1 MKKQIMSIMSA
12 AAFAV
17 QLAVPYAVFAK
28 SENVTKFIFS
38 DSGISADDGDY
49 TGYKISGTD
58 LTINSSGTYEVSGNC
73 ADGSITVKKGTTGV
87 SLILNGI
94 TLSSKDTAPIC
105 FNKSSEATLT
115 AKEGS
120 VNTLSDSSENN
131 DDNYPD
137 NTNAENAVIK
147 CKDGSDV
154 VIDGS
159 GTINITA
166 NGKNGIKSGA
176 STDEDGDASLTVKD
190 AVLNIEAPV
199 NDAIN
204 AEAELNIKSGSLN
217 ISAADDAVHSD
228 YTLNI
233 GEQGGTNQP
242 EINIS
247 SCEEGLEGANVYV
260 YSGDIKINSND
271 DGINAANSDLK
282 GYRYTLD
289 ISGGNVYVNAEKGD
303 GIDSNGTLTIS
314 GGNVRVFSTSS
325 GANSPIDS
333 DGTFTITGGTVLAV
347 GNSGMAQNPADGSQ
361 NYITFGAGSRGFMQ
375 GGGRDFRR
383 MKNEN
388 SADNGRPQP
397 PQFDENSGDIQP
409 PQNDD
414 NGRPQPPNDS
424 NMQPPQ
430 GDENGNNGQP
440 PQNPDDS
447 GSTGTSVS
455 ISANDK
461 LAISDSRCT
470 VFSAAAVRSANYVFY
485 SDSSL
490 SEDETYTLKIN
501 NTDTATT
508 TVTDSKN
515 TQSGMQPPQG
525 DFGRPNENN
534 RPQDSFRDDNK
545 KDNSSDKKHG
555 FKDVSEDSWYN
566 NAIWYIFEKNL
577 MNGITDEEFSPDS
590 TITRGMFVTV
600 LYRME
605 NEPETTGKNKFTDVS
620 DDAYYRD
627 AVIWAAENGLVN
639 GITENEF
646 EPDKSISREEMAA
659 IAYRYAK
666 YKGAD
671 LQTDKN
677 EKYDDDE
684 KISDF
689 AKESV
694 SWASSKEI
702 MNGSDGKFTPKNG
715 STRAQAAA
723 VFMRLIENLK

>member
-17 QLAVPYAVFAK
+17 QLAVPYTAFAK

-38 DSGISADDGDY
+38 DSGIGADDGDY

-58 LTINSSGTYEVSGNC
+58 LTINSGGTYEVSGSC

-87 SLILNGI
+87 NLILNGI

-105 FNKSSEATLT
+105 FNKSSEVTLT

-120 VNTLSDSSENN
+120 VNTLSDSGENN

-176 STDEDGDASLTVKD
+176 STDEDGDASLTVKE

-233 GEQGGTNQP
+233 DN
-242 EINIS
+242 
-247 SCEEGLEGANVYV
+247 
-260 YSGDIKINSND
+260 
-271 DGINAANSDLK
+271 
-282 GYRYTLD
+282 
-289 ISGGNVYVNAEKGD
+289 
-303 GIDSNGTLTIS
+303 
-314 GGNVRVFSTSS
+314 
-325 GANSPIDS
+325 
-333 DGTFTITGGTVLAV
+333 
-347 GNSGMAQNPADGSQ
+347 
-361 NYITFGAGSRGFMQ
+361 
-375 GGGRDFRR
+375 
-383 MKNEN
+383 
-388 SADNGRPQP
+388 NGRPQP
-397 PQFDENSGDIQP
+397 PQFGENNGD
-409 PQNDD
+409 
-414 NGRPQPPNDS
+414 
-424 NMQPPQ
+424 MQPPQ
-430 GDENGNNGQP
+430 GFDGSGN
-440 PQNPDDS
+440 
-447 GSTGTSVS
+447 TGTSVS
-455 ISANDK
+455 ISVDDK
-461 LAISDSRCT
+461 LVISDSNGT
-470 VFSAAAVRSANYVFY
+470 VCSATAVRSANYVFY

-501 NTDTATT
+501 DTEAAKS
-508 TVTDSKN
+508 TVSDSKN
-515 TQSGMQPPQG
+515 SQSGMQPPQG
-525 DFGRPNENN
+525 GFGRQDGN
-534 RPQDSFRDDNK
+534 RPQDSFREDNK
-545 KDNSSDKKHG
+545 KDNSTDKKNG

-590 TITRGMFVTV
+590 TITRAMFVTV

-627 AVIWAAENGLVN
+627 AVIWAAENGIVN

-671 LQTDKN
+671 LQTNKS

-694 SWASSKEI
+694 SWAASKGI

-715 STRAQAAA
+715 STRAQAAT

>member
-159 GTINITA
+159 GTIDITA

-204 AEAELNIKSGSLN
+204 AEAKLNIKSGNLN

-282 GYRYTLD
+282 GYQYTLD
-289 ISGGNVYVNAEKGD
+289 ILGGNVYVNAEKGD

-388 SADNGRPQP
+388 SDDNGRPQP

-430 GDENGNNGQP
+430 GD
-440 PQNPDDS
+440 
-447 GSTGTSVS
+447 
-455 ISANDK
+455 
-461 LAISDSRCT
+461 
-470 VFSAAAVRSANYVFY
+470 
-485 SDSSL
+485 
-490 SEDETYTLKIN
+490 
-501 NTDTATT
+501 
-508 TVTDSKN
+508 
-515 TQSGMQPPQG
+515 
-525 DFGRPNENN
+525 FGRPNGNN

-605 NEPETTGKNKFTDVS
+605 NEPETTGENKFTDVS

-694 SWASSKEI
+694 SWASSKGI

-715 STRAQAAA
+715 STRAQAAT

>member
-17 QLAVPYAVFAK
+17 QLAVPYTAFAK

-38 DSGISADDGDY
+38 DSGIGADDGDY

-58 LTINSSGTYEVSGNC
+58 LTINSGGTYEVSGSC

-87 SLILNGI
+87 NLILNGI

-105 FNKSSEATLT
+105 FNKSSEVTLT

-120 VNTLSDSSENN
+120 VNTLSDSGENN

-176 STDEDGDASLTVKD
+176 STDEDGDASLTVKE

-233 GEQGGTNQP
+233 DN
-242 EINIS
+242 
-247 SCEEGLEGANVYV
+247 
-260 YSGDIKINSND
+260 
-271 DGINAANSDLK
+271 
-282 GYRYTLD
+282 
-289 ISGGNVYVNAEKGD
+289 
-303 GIDSNGTLTIS
+303 
-314 GGNVRVFSTSS
+314 
-325 GANSPIDS
+325 
-333 DGTFTITGGTVLAV
+333 
-347 GNSGMAQNPADGSQ
+347 
-361 NYITFGAGSRGFMQ
+361 
-375 GGGRDFRR
+375 
-383 MKNEN
+383 
-388 SADNGRPQP
+388 NGRPQP
-397 PQFDENSGDIQP
+397 PQFGENNGD
-409 PQNDD
+409 
-414 NGRPQPPNDS
+414 
-424 NMQPPQ
+424 MQPPQ
-430 GDENGNNGQP
+430 GFDGSGN
-440 PQNPDDS
+440 
-447 GSTGTSVS
+447 TGTSVS
-455 ISANDK
+455 ISVDDK
-461 LAISDSRCT
+461 LVISDSNGT
-470 VFSAAAVRSANYVFY
+470 VCSATAVRSANYVFY

-501 NTDTATT
+501 DTEAAKS
-508 TVTDSKN
+508 TVSDSKN

-525 DFGRPNENN
+525 GFGRQDGN
-534 RPQDSFRDDNK
+534 RPQDSFREDNK
-545 KDNSSDKKHG
+545 KDNSTDKKNG

-590 TITRGMFVTV
+590 TITRAMFVTV

-627 AVIWAAENGLVN
+627 AVIWAAENGIVN

-671 LQTDKN
+671 LQTNKS

-694 SWASSKEI
+694 SWAASKGI

-715 STRAQAAA
+715 STRAQAAT

>member
-159 GTINITA
+159 GTIDITA

-204 AEAELNIKSGSLN
+204 AEAELNIKSGNLN

-282 GYRYTLD
+282 GYQYTLD
-289 ISGGNVYVNAEKGD
+289 ILGGNVYVNAEKGD

-375 GGGRDFRR
+375 GDGRDFRR

-388 SADNGRPQP
+388 SDDNGRPQP

-409 PQNDD
+409 SQNDD

-430 GDENGNNGQP
+430 GD
-440 PQNPDDS
+440 
-447 GSTGTSVS
+447 
-455 ISANDK
+455 
-461 LAISDSRCT
+461 
-470 VFSAAAVRSANYVFY
+470 
-485 SDSSL
+485 
-490 SEDETYTLKIN
+490 
-501 NTDTATT
+501 
-508 TVTDSKN
+508 
-515 TQSGMQPPQG
+515 
-525 DFGRPNENN
+525 FGRPNGNN
-534 RPQDSFRDDNK
+534 RPQDSFCDDNK

-605 NEPETTGKNKFTDVS
+605 NEPETTGENKFTDVS

-694 SWASSKEI
+694 SWASSKGI

-715 STRAQAAA
+715 STRAQAAT